1 MAKIKQ
7 RADGRYMISV
17 YLGKDSS
24 GKELRKAVYGK
35 TQKEAKEKAEQI
47 RGCMA
52 RGLTSPRKGI
62 HLRTGTKYGCPGK
75 AAEPVRWRPIRRVLP
90 SCSRR

>member
-24 GKELRKAVYGK
+24 GKELTPPPKARAISRKVG
-35 TQKEAKEKAEQI
+35 
-47 RGCMA
+47 
-52 RGLTSPRKGI
+52 
-62 HLRTGTKYGCPGK
+62 
-75 AAEPVRWRPIRRVLP
+75 
-90 SCSRR
+90 